1 MGNARSARRF
11 LERYHFVV
19 VSHVCLVRREGVHVA
34 PVHVRRDIVP
44 LRIVTAMRG
53 GQHVP
58 IGDERRAA
66 LSGIPLGTIAIVRA
80 PIVEDHAEVTPRAGR
95 SLSADDALLDDFDS
109 RDSDSRDCVCVC
121 VCIRDSSSSSSS
133 FFRAGGLVRGGALL
147 GAPFV
152 AVAPTNVVAV
162 AVLRLPAA
170 SVADARNSS
179 RREGIEKVAV
189 IVAVILLVPLA
200 ESAEVSSAADAAIAG
215 VDAGRGRDLSGKE
228 EEEREKEEERYD
240 RRRRCGRRDHSVLRN
255 VALSLARRRRP
266 FLWNAHSRKKKKKR
280 QRSPSFLLPSQKT
293 TERRRGGHF
302 RCVEVSHGTNKP
314 TQQLHFLLLH
324 SPVPSCTIIA

>member
-66 LSGIPLGTIAIVRA
+66 LSGIPLGTIAAVRA
-80 PIVEDHAEVTPRAGR
+80 PIVEDHAEVTKRAGR
-95 SLSADDALLDDFDS
+95 SLSADDALLYDF
-109 RDSDSRDCVCVC
+109 DSDSRDCDSRDCDCVCVC
-121 VCIRDSSSSSSS
+121 VCI
-133 FFRAGGLVRGGALL
+133 RAGGLVRGGALL

-179 RREGIEKVAV
+179 RREGIEKVAI
-189 IVAVILLVPLA
+189 IVAVDLLVPLA

-215 VDAGRGRDLSGKE
+215 VDAGRGRDLSGKDEE

-266 FLWNAHSRKKKKKR
+266 FLWNAHSRRRKKKMAT
-280 QRSPSFLLPSQKT
+280 LPLFSSSLAKNDRT
-293 TERRRGGHF
+293 TPGRTLPLR
-302 RCVEVSHGTNKP
+302 
-314 TQQLHFLLLH
+314 
-324 SPVPSCTIIA
+324 